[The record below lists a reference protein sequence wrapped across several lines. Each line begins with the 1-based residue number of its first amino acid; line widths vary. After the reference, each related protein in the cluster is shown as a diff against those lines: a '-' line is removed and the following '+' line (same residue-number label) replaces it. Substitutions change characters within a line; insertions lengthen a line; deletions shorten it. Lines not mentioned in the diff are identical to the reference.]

1 MKKHLIPNEYVTPFL
16 FYVTLFLFSV
26 AGIYIIL
33 QVIIAVCC
41 D

>member
-1 MKKHLIPNEYVTPFL
+1 MKKYLILNEYVTQ
-16 FYVTLFLFSV
+16 YVTLFLFSV